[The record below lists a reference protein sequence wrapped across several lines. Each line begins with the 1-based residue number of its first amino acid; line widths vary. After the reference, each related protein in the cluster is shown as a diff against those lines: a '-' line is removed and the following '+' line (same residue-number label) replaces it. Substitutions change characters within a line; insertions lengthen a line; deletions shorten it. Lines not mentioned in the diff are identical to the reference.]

1 MQNHVLSVFN
11 VVFHVIRFFFQK
23 SYPSTTYESTPCCM
37 SSYITLDATKI
48 ENRRFLEDT
57 FAKGQKK
64 THKKKELVQRKIEPK
79 KKCKY
84 PL

>member
-1 MQNHVLSVFN
+1 MFL
-11 VVFHVIRFFFQK
+11 
-23 SYPSTTYESTPCCM
+23 TYFLT
-37 SSYITLDATKI
+37 IDATKI

-79 KKCKY
+79 KKNVNIPYENKNHFFEKS
-84 PL
+84 PLPSITM